1 MAFQQE
7 AVGKL
12 WEELGHGYNL
22 SAKLLAL
29 LSQPGHLLDSHGQ
42 EMAVAISQELSQ
54 VFRASLS
61 MLNPGNSGRVVEG
74 RATAPEAAIMEGS
87 ISQATPA
94 IISGEEVTPPRIGK
108 EEEITAEPYK
118 DGYKWKKYGQKNIKN
133 RKFAS
138 GIFVSD
144 LTVNK
149 LSTNK
154 RLYFRCM
161 HSHERGCRAKKQ
173 VQQQDNSIGNPP
185 LYKVTCLNEHTCH
198 QAFPNVNIT
207 NANLAATSTTTRN
220 GADYDPARGH
230 LHVGGNGEL
239 EDRIMT
245 STFSTVIGGAA
256 LAAPS
261 LSPVPSPPPVEA
273 SPSGPASYDT
283 GGGQSPSL
291 LDLSMCLDETMMDE
305 MYFSCGSPFPPVEAN
320 AAPWSLSSLP
330 PPPPPMEASSID
342 PAAYMPPRCGH
353 SLSLDAM
360 TMAEIF
366 LWSSPLFSPR

>member
-133 RKFAS
+133 RKFA
-138 GIFVSD
+138 
-144 LTVNK
+144 
-149 LSTNK
+149 

>member
-7 AVGKL
+7 AVGML
-12 WEELGHGYNL
+12 WEELGRGYNL

-29 LSQPGHLLDSHGQ
+29 LSQPSHLLDSHGQ

-74 RATAPEAAIMEGS
+74 RATALEAAIMEGS

-94 IISGEEVTPPRIGK
+94 IISGEEITPPRIGK

-133 RKFAS
+133 RKFA
-138 GIFVSD
+138 
-144 LTVNK
+144 
-149 LSTNK
+149 

-173 VQQQDNSIGNPP
+173 VQQHDSSSDTPP
-185 LYKVTCLNEHTCH
+185 LFKVTYLNEHTCH
-198 QAFPNVNIT
+198 QVFPNVDIT
-207 NANLAATSTTTRN
+207 NANLPARSTTARN
-220 GADYDPARGH
+220 GADFDPARHH

-261 LSPVPSPPPVEA
+261 LSPLPSPPPVEA
-273 SPSGPASYDT
+273 SPSDPASYDT

-291 LDLSMCLDETMMDE
+291 LDMSLCLDETMMDE
-305 MYFSCGSPFPPVEAN
+305 MYFSCGSPFPPVEAPV
-320 AAPWSLSSLP
+320 APSSLSSLP
-330 PPPPPMEASSID
+330 QQLPMEASSID
-342 PAAYMPPRCGH
+342 PAAAYMPSRGGH

-360 TMAEIF
+360 MMAEIF
-366 LWSSPLFSPR
+366 HWSSPLFSPR